1 MHCLAH
7 NVRINIIGS
16 GIYQCLADFAHAN
29 PYGHTTV
36 SETKAAIRYKLIALL
51 DMKAHN
57 EIMF

>member
-1 MHCLAH
+1 MH
-7 NVRINIIGS
+7 
-16 GIYQCLADFAHAN
+16 CLADFAHAN